1 MTERA
6 TASNQ
11 SPIPR
16 EIAQGGVVLTLTPD
30 QVYVE
35 FAETVDPRDIE
46 ALLARYRLRPARDE
60 SSPATARDRAATL
73 PQRRWLRTTRRADVA
88 QLIGELRANDQIR
101 TASPV
106 YHRADRLPE
115 VTGASF
121 ADRVLVR
128 LVPRATDDE
137 IGILIAALGTD
148 VVATAPDPREGNLYQ
163 LRLRSPKSQ
172 NVFAV
177 AEEFARSPLVRY
189 AGPDWIQ
196 LHSPIS
202 ATTPND
208 TYFAK
213 QWNLSRIGAPGAW
226 DISKGLMEVV
236 IAVIDTGCRPNHPDL
251 VGKLVPVAD
260 RRDVINGT
268 NSPDDISG
276 HGTLVAGVA
285 AAETDNIE
293 GVSGVGWHCSI
304 MPIRLIDT
312 DNDGNDF
319 MNSEINI
326 VSAIDWARTH
336 WADVINMSWRW
347 DGPHENADV
356 ALDSAHAAGIVLV
369 ATTGNCE
376 PKKDCTNPA
385 FVVYPGSHRKVIAVG
400 ASDAADR
407 RKRPVSVRER
417 RPWHS
422 QYGPEISVV
431 APGVIPWTTNFS
443 FDDKGNVVHGYGD
456 FWGTSA
462 AAPQVAGLA
471 GLLVTLLRNPVNI
484 PPWFQTNDLVWNII
498 EQTAAKV
505 GGYNY
510 ATVAGHPNGTWH
522 EEMGYGR
529 IDAAAALRYA
539 RDKYTTYKQERTSSA
554 YAVSVQIL
562 LGLIGGGEGVVLPHG
577 GGPVPVDPSWDVL
590 APEKRDVLLGLAV
603 TQLAE
608 EVDDPETR
616 QALARAGWE
625 AIERAAQRTRS
636 S

>member
-1 MTERA
+1 MTER
-6 TASNQ
+6 TTPSDS
-11 SPIPR
+11 SPFPR
-16 EIAQGGVVLTLTPD
+16 EIAAGGVVLTLTPD

-35 FAETVDPRDIE
+35 FTETAPPGAINR
-46 ALLARYRLRPARDE
+46 LLSRYQLRPVREASRTASAQDHQ
-60 SSPATARDRAATL
+60 TARPR
-73 PQRRWLRTTRRADVA
+73 RRWLQAPGNQDVTR
-88 QLIGELRANDQIR
+88 LIARLRSNDAIR
-101 TASPV
+101 TAGPV
-106 YHRADRLPE
+106 YHRADRLPA
-115 VTGASF
+115 VTGVSF
-121 ADRVLVR
+121 TDRLLVR
-128 LVPRATDDE
+128 FIPRATDEE
-137 IGILIAALGTD
+137 IGALVSALGTD
-148 VVATAPDPREGNLYQ
+148 VVVTAPDAREGDLYQ
-163 LRLRSPKSQ
+163 LRLRSHESQ
-172 NVFAV
+172 DVFAV
-177 AEEFARSPLVRY
+177 ADEFARSPLVRY

-202 ATTPND
+202 ALPND
-208 TYFAK
+208 TRFIN
-213 QWNLSRIGAPGAW
+213 QWNLYRIGAPGAW
-226 DISKGLMEVV
+226 DISKGRMGVV
-236 IAVIDTGCRPNHPDL
+236 IAVIDTGCRLNHPDL
-251 VGKLVPVAD
+251 AGKLVPQVD

-268 NSPDDISG
+268 NTPDDISG

-293 GVSGVGWHCSI
+293 GVAGVGWHCSI

-319 MNSEINI
+319 MDSEINI

-336 WADVINMSWRW
+336 RADVVNMSWYW
-347 DGPHENADV
+347 DGPHENADF
-356 ALDSAHAAGIVLV
+356 ALDNAHAAGIVLV

-376 PKKDCTNPA
+376 TKKGCTNPA
-385 FVVYPGSHRKVIAVG
+385 FVVYPGSHRRVIAVG
-400 ASDAADR
+400 ASDQNDQ
-407 RKRPVSVRER
+407 RKQPVSTEP

-431 APGVIPWTTNFS
+431 APGVIPWTTARLV
-443 FDDKGNVVHGYGD
+443 DKDTKKVSDGYGD

-462 AAPQVAGLA
+462 AAPHVAGLA
-471 GLLVTLLRNPVNI
+471 GLLVALLQKPVNI

-539 RDKYTTYKQERTSSA
+539 RDNYTTYKLERPSSA

-562 LGLIGGGEGVVLPHG
+562 LGLIGGGGGVVLPHG
-577 GGPVPVDPSWDVL
+577 GGPVPVDPAWDVL

-616 QALARAGWE
+616 HALVRAGWE
-625 AIERAAQRTRS
+625 AIERAAQRTGRE
-636 S
+636 